1 MRTQTVNFQIEYTV
15 MREIGQYESLATMT
29 EKRNCGLH
37 LSTVILHGSFKEEL
51 TASRCCI
58 FIFCVVRHRKY
69 FTRICCNT
77 VICSNWKFSQPWFMY
92 YEETKLKKIYNLGL
106 KGLYQMLRSVSWWK
120 LIELWN
126 QWVVQY
132 NDSFDKTARIKKNLI
147 GSKSYCNDLP
157 IHSRLS
163 RLIFDESN

>member
-15 MREIGQYESLATMT
+15 MREIGKYESLATMT

-77 VICSNWKFSQPWFMY
+77 VICSNRKFGQPWFMY
-92 YEETKLKKIYNLGL
+92 GVYITRKQNSRKFII
-106 KGLYQMLRSVSWWK
+106 W
-120 LIELWN
+120 
-126 QWVVQY
+126 
-132 NDSFDKTARIKKNLI
+132 A
-147 GSKSYCNDLP
+147 
-157 IHSRLS
+157 SRLYTKCCVVS
-163 RLIFDESN
+163 HGGNWSNCGANESCNIMNPLTRLHELKRIW